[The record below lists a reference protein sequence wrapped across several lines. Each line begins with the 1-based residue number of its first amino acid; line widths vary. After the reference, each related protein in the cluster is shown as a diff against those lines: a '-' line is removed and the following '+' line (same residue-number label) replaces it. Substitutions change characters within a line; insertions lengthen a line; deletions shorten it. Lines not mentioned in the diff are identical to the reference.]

1 MADYIQPMIWGL
13 TLLALLA
20 AAICIHVLVRVKR
33 QERQHQALINVLRNE
48 IRAMTSGSIGM
59 GKRLIAIERT
69 LNITVE
75 RQQELENRDPG
86 VLAYNQ
92 AAKLME
98 MGASVDDLVSNC
110 GIGRPEAE
118 LMALLHQELHG
129 TEMLPEQQHRPQQHQ
144 HQHH

>member
-1 MADYIQPMIWGL
+1 MLFL
-13 TLLALLA
+13 TLVACVA
-20 AAICIHVLVRVKR
+20 AAVCIYALVRLKR

-48 IRAMTSGSIGM
+48 IRAMTNGSIGM
-59 GKRLIAIERT
+59 GKRLMAIERK

-75 RQQELENRDPG
+75 KQQELENRDPG

-98 MGASVDDLVSNC
+98 MGASVDDLVRNC

-118 LMALLHQELHG
+118 LMALLHRELHSS
-129 TEMLPEQQHRPQQHQ
+129 EMLPEQRH
-144 HQHH
+144 